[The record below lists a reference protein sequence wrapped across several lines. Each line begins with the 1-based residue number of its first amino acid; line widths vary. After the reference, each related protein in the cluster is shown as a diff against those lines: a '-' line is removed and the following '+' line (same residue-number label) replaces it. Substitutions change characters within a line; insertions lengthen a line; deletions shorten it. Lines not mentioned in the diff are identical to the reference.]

1 MGCDVVIHPPPSIY
15 HKAGNGALRD
25 QWAIKYDCQNDS
37 FTIAFTVRD
46 LVHWNYVISQNI
58 PRVCKS
64 WKSLSIY
71 VFAAYI
77 FLFTRH
83 SVHWSKLPVKLNSN
97 SKRIYLTKSTSMSQQ
112 DIINIQKMT
121 LIVGRLLLWYKM
133 YRFRESHPVNTNRQC
148 HNCHSVYPLPWL
160 EHWKANFEFILF
172 SLSSGWFRR
181 IEYEEHWSF
190 FDRRATR
197 TILLS
202 YLARLGPM
210 I

>member
-1 MGCDVVIHPPPSIY
+1 MKLWAFIQYSRMYQTVLGFKPLKRTVNCSSCIINKQLTNISSYILIWWHMT
-15 HKAGNGALRD
+15 HKALNKQSQRP
-25 QWAIKYDCQNDS
+25 
-37 FTIAFTVRD
+37 
-46 LVHWNYVISQNI
+46 ISSN
-58 PRVCKS
+58 S
-64 WKSLSIY
+64 
-71 VFAAYI
+71 
-77 FLFTRH
+77 
-83 SVHWSKLPVKLNSN
+83 NSN
-97 SKRIYLTKSTSMSQQ
+97 SKRIYLTKSTPMYPQ

-160 EHWKANFEFILF
+160 EHWKANFEYILF

-197 TILLS
+197 TIL
-202 YLARLGPM
+202 GVNQ
-210 I
+210 